1 MTCMKS
7 PDKSSELRSILK
19 QELGG
24 NLARI
29 TLLSFLITSMLKVR
43 SVNFKRLATGYHN
56 GAKLSSKLRRIQRFF
71 REFEFPEAAY
81 CRLLSKMMPVKGP
94 YQLSLDRT
102 NWKLGSLNI
111 NLLFLSV
118 IYKGVSLPILWCVLG
133 DKRGNSSQEE
143 RISLL
148 NRFIEYFGSEKI
160 ECLTADREFVGNDWI
175 DFLVLNQIRFY
186 IRVRKNMHFRL
197 SDGSKVKAY
206 WLLLSQPLN
215 QAYFHPKIVYLGD
228 TLVYFSGMKYIG
240 KGGKME
246 YLIIAAF
253 NQKHLSMEVYK
264 RRWQIEMM
272 FKAFKS
278 SGFNL
283 EDTHINDYR
292 RLDRLIRVLAIAF
305 IWAYNTGIHLHEEV
319 KQIPLKKHGRR
330 AQSFFSYGLD
340 YLSEALINMV
350 DKVICE
356 VITLFLS
363 CT

>member
-1 MTCMKS
+1 MKS
-7 PDKSSELRSILK
+7 PDKSNELRSLLK

-71 REFEFPEAAY
+71 RHFEFPETAY
-81 CRLLSKMMPVKGP
+81 CCLMVKMLPVKGR

-102 NWKLGSLNI
+102 NWKLGTLNI

-118 IYKGVSLPILWCVLG
+118 IYKGVSLPVLWCVLG
-133 DKRGNSSQEE
+133 DKRGNSSQAE
-143 RISLL
+143 RIDLL
-148 NRFIEYFGSEKI
+148 YRFIEYFGSETI

-175 DFLVLNQIRFY
+175 EFLALHHIRFY
-186 IRVRKNMHFRL
+186 IRVRKNMHFKL
-197 SDGSKVKAY
+197 SDGRKVKAY

-215 QAYFHPKIVYLGD
+215 QTYFHPKIVYLHD
-228 TLVYFSGMKYIG
+228 TLVYFSGMKYLG
-240 KGGKME
+240 KEGKIE
-246 YLIIAAF
+246 YLIVVAF
-253 NQKHLSMEVYK
+253 KHKHLSMEIYK
-264 RRWQIEMM
+264 KRWQIEMM

-283 EDTHINDYR
+283 ECTHINDYR
-292 RLDRLIRVLAIAF
+292 RLDRLIKVLAISF
-305 IWAYNTGIHLHEEV
+305 IWAYNIGIYLHEKV
-319 KQIPLKKHGRR
+319 KKIPLKKHGRR

-340 YLSEALINMV
+340 YLSQALINMV
-350 DKVICE
+350 DKMVGEAIK
-356 VITLFLS
+356 LFLS

>member
-1 MTCMKS
+1 MKS
-7 PDKSSELRSILK
+7 PDKSNELRSILK

-29 TLLSFLITSMLKVR
+29 TLLGFLITSMLKVR
-43 SVNFKRLATGYHN
+43 SVNFQRLATGYHN

-71 REFEFPEAAY
+71 RQFEFPETAY
-81 CRLLSKMMPVKGP
+81 CRLLAKMLPVKER

-102 NWKLGSLNI
+102 NWKLGGLNI

-133 DKRGNSSQEE
+133 DKRGNSSQAE
-143 RISLL
+143 RIGLL
-148 NRFIEYFGSEKI
+148 CRFIKHFGTESI

-175 DFLVLNQIRFY
+175 EFLALNQIRFY
-186 IRVRKNMHFRL
+186 IRVRKNMHFRF
-197 SDGSKVKAY
+197 SDGRKVKAY
-206 WLLLSQPLN
+206 WLLLSQPRN
-215 QAYFHPKIVYLGD
+215 QAYFHPSIVYLHD
-228 TLVYFSGMKYIG
+228 TLVYLSGMKYIG
-240 KGGKME
+240 KGGKIE
-246 YLIIAAF
+246 YLIIVAF
-253 NQKHLSMEVYK
+253 NKKHLSMEVYK
-264 RRWQIEMM
+264 KRWQIEMM

-283 EDTHINDYR
+283 ECTHINDYR
-292 RLDRLIRVLAIAF
+292 RLDRLIKVLAIAF
-305 IWAYNTGIHLHEEV
+305 IWAYNTGIHLHEEI

-340 YLSEALINMV
+340 YLSQALINKIDQV
-350 DKVICE
+350 VREAIK
-356 VITLFLS
+356 LFLS